1 MEEVIIAQVNLG
13 ETPPLIH
20 RVSQPLLD
28 ERGTWIDADVTYE
41 GLMHM
46 TITTKLNLLRLK
58 RQQTNVFNSGGS
70 GVGAVN
76 NLGGTPTLSSS
87 PISTSNTIIN
97 EKSNDAIY
105 DSNAESSG
113 ASSSDSESITINSTD
128 NQFE

>member
-1 MEEVIIAQVNLG
+1 MEEVQIAQVNLG

-41 GLMHM
+41 GLVHM

-58 RQQTNVFNSGGS
+58 RQQHHGMDNAAKQSPTTSVSSIPEKYCSSG
-70 GVGAVN
+70 
-76 NLGGTPTLSSS
+76 
-87 PISTSNTIIN
+87 
-97 EKSNDAIY
+97 DAIY

-113 ASSSDSESITINSTD
+113 ASSSESDSPTQTNTENAA
-128 NQFE
+128 E

>member
-1 MEEVIIAQVNLG
+1 MEEVQIAQVNLG

-41 GLMHM
+41 GLVHM

-58 RQQTNVFNSGGS
+58 RQQHPGMDTVAKQSPTPSVSSIPERYCTSG
-70 GVGAVN
+70 
-76 NLGGTPTLSSS
+76 
-87 PISTSNTIIN
+87 
-97 EKSNDAIY
+97 DAIY

-113 ASSSDSESITINSTD
+113 ASSSESDSPTQTNAENLA
-128 NQFE
+128 E